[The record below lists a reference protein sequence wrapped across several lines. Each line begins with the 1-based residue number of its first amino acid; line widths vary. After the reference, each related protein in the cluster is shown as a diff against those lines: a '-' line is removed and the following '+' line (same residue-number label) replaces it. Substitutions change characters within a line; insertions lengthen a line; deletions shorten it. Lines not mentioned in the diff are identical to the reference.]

1 MESTHR
7 IIHVAG
13 DYIAQQ
19 HIEVQVNNNV
29 ASGAIGAQII
39 KENNK

>member
-1 MESTHR
+1 MESIHR

-19 HIEVQVNNNV
+19 HIEVQVNNV

>member
-1 MESTHR
+1 MEQPNR
-7 IIHVAG
+7 IINVAG

-19 HIEVQVNNNV
+19 NIEVQVNNV

>member
-19 HIEVQVNNNV
+19 HIEVQVNNV
-29 ASGAIGAQII
+29 APNAIGAQII
-39 KENNK
+39 KENCK

>member
-1 MESTHR
+1 MEHSNR
-7 IIHVAG
+7 NIYVAG

-19 HIEVQVNNNV
+19 NIEVQVNNV